1 MTAHVS
7 ATPVNVRS
15 LRSEVPLEL
24 ERLVAAMLRKRPEER
39 PQQPGE
45 VAKKLIEFAR
55 GCELKELVQ
64 RAETPTLS
72 PASKIETDSKLQEL
86 DKPKTQSFLHRP
98 VRLYKAIA
106 AGFFGMVVGLCLGI
120 IITITNPDGSK
131 TTITIPDGS
140 KVEFA
145 ESGKPTNTQ
154 SGQTAP
160 NESSLSG
167 SPQRAIAPPL
177 QFALLVNRE
186 SSGKAPYISDKE
198 LANMIEQLPRTNSNA
213 VVQNDFAKFVRVA
226 EDPGSEFPISAWNNG
241 YQYALIST
249 DPKFSIGWDEIEGRI
264 LESKSTTDEANKETV
279 LSLTFDKTLGAKM
292 KSVSTAGM
300 GQKLA
305 IMVESTVVQSPKIAS
320 AIGTKVQISGIF
332 SPSQL
337 QNMRQYFSRS
347 QSTTTNAIESSTFLD
362 FGQPDARKAT
372 VAAGVKPVAD
382 RGVSINIDL
391 VQLMRV
397 LEQSMEG
404 KRSGFFDE
412 KRMGQ
417 LATKIA
423 VCAGWANSETLKE
436 GIRKA
441 RPFRGIVSVKRA
453 IKSEAIQWLCNESDT
468 VYTINISPREF
479 FRDVETLVD
488 SMVGPGALENILEGF
503 ENDPEG
509 PKINFRLDVL
519 DHLGDDVVVVAESLL
534 VAFKLTD
541 ASAIRQSINRWTS
554 LEDGAGPIL
563 ISNYLVFGP
572 KTKLDA
578 LRSAH

>member
-249 DPKFSIGWDEIEGRI
+249 DPKFSIGGIVVG
-264 LESKSTTDEANKETV
+264 
-279 LSLTFDKTLGAKM
+279 
-292 KSVSTAGM
+292 STAKYVTRITEVLHGWLSV
-300 GQKLA
+300 QDRLDA
-305 IMVESTVVQSPKIAS
+305 ATQDVE
-320 AIGTKVQISGIF
+320 
-332 SPSQL
+332 QL
-337 QNMRQYFSRS
+337 RADYAK
-347 QSTTTNAIESSTFLD
+347 TGATNRT
-362 FGQPDARKAT
+362 
-372 VAAGVKPVAD
+372 AAYLLQ
-382 RGVSINIDL
+382 RL
-391 VQLMRV
+391 VP
-397 LEQSMEG
+397 
-404 KRSGFFDE
+404 
-412 KRMGQ
+412 
-417 LATKIA
+417 A
-423 VCAGWANSETLKE
+423 
-436 GIRKA
+436 
-441 RPFRGIVSVKRA
+441 
-453 IKSEAIQWLCNESDT
+453 DT
-468 VYTINISPREF
+468 VRPAR
-479 FRDVETLVD
+479 
-488 SMVGPGALENILEGF
+488 A
-503 ENDPEG
+503 
-509 PKINFRLDVL
+509 
-519 DHLGDDVVVVAESLL
+519 A
-534 VAFKLTD
+534 
-541 ASAIRQSINRWTS
+541 
-554 LEDGAGPIL
+554 
-563 ISNYLVFGP
+563 
-572 KTKLDA
+572 
-578 LRSAH
+578 